1 MDNVLLEILFIIILI
16 LANGL
21 FAMAEMAIVSSRKV
35 RLQQRAEEGDAGAR
49 SALQLLQAPN
59 QFLSTIQIG
68 ITMIG
73 ILAGAIGGTTI
84 ARKLAVVLGQIDFLA
99 SYSQAIAVGIVVVI
113 ITFMSVVIGELAPKR
128 LALSHAERIAAFAAP
143 LMHFLSRIAAPFV
156 RALGF
161 STELVLRLF
170 GFRSSSELPVTEEEV
185 KIMIEQGTQVGVFE
199 RSEQELIERVLR
211 LDDRPVET
219 LMTPRPD
226 VIWIDMNQPFDDLC
240 NTIIKSGFATFPV
253 AEDDLDHI
261 VGLVLAKDLLAQ
273 SLINKQIDVKL
284 VTYPALFVPESMSA
298 LETLERL
305 KEGHAHTALV
315 IDEYGVFQGLV
326 TINDI
331 LEAIVGEIPAWRS
344 SHEPEI
350 VRREDGSYL
359 MDGKLLIED
368 LKERLGLEGLPE
380 EESGFYQT
388 LGGMIM
394 SHMKRVPRAGDHF
407 DWAGWRFEVVD
418 MDDRRVDKV
427 LVMPLKSI
435 DSNHKDQPGR

>member
-1 MDNVLLEILFIIILI
+1 MNALILEILLIVFLI

-21 FAMAEMAIVSSRKV
+21 FAMSEMAIVSSRKI
-35 RLQQRAEEGDAGAR
+35 RLQQRADEGDTGAR
-49 SALQLLQAPN
+49 SALQLLQTPN

-84 ARKLAVVLGQIDFLA
+84 ARKLATVLSQIDGLA
-99 SYSQAIAVGIVVVI
+99 SSSQAIAVGIVVVI
-113 ITFMSVVIGELAPKR
+113 ITFLSVVIGELAPKR
-128 LALSHAERIAAFAAP
+128 LALSHAERIAAVAAP
-143 LMHFLSRIAAPFV
+143 LMHFLSRMAAPFV

-161 STELVLRLF
+161 STEVVLRLF

-211 LDDRPVET
+211 LDDRPVES

-240 NTIIKSGFATFPV
+240 NTIITSGFATFPV

-261 VGLVLAKDLLAQ
+261 VGVVLAKDLLAQ

-284 VTYPALFVPESMSA
+284 ATYPALFVPESMSA

-305 KEGHAHTALV
+305 KESHAHTALV

-350 VRREDGSYL
+350 LRREDGSYL
-359 MDGKLLIED
+359 MDGKVLIEA
-368 LKERLGLEGLPE
+368 LKERLDIEALPAE
-380 EESGFYQT
+380 EEGFYQT

-394 SHMKRVPRAGDHF
+394 SYMKRVPTSGDHF

-427 LVMPLKSI
+427 LVTPLKSI
-435 DSNHKDQPGR
+435 DSTRRNKLDR

>member
-1 MDNVLLEILFIIILI
+1 MNSLILEILLIIFLI

-21 FAMAEMAIVSSRKV
+21 FAMSEMAIVASRKV

-84 ARKLAVVLGQIDFLA
+84 ARKLATILSQVDFLA
-99 SYSQAIAVGIVVVI
+99 GSSQAIAVGIVVVF

-128 LALSHAERIAAFAAP
+128 VALSHAEGIASFAAP

-161 STELVLRLF
+161 STEAVLRLF
-170 GFRSSSELPVTEEEV
+170 GFRSLSELPVTEEEV

-211 LDDRPVET
+211 LDDRPVDT

-226 VIWIDMNQPFDDLC
+226 VTWIDVNQPFDDLC

-273 SLINKQIDVKL
+273 SLINKQLDVKL
-284 VTYPALFVPESMSA
+284 VTYPALFVPEGMSA
-298 LETLERL
+298 LEALERL
-305 KEGHAHTALV
+305 KEAHAHTALV

-350 VRREDGSYL
+350 VRREDGSLL
-359 MDGKLLIED
+359 MDGKVLIDD
-368 LKERLGLEGLPE
+368 LKERLGIENLPE
-380 EESGFYQT
+380 EEAGFYQT

-394 SHMKRVPRAGDHF
+394 NYMKRVPVSGDHF

-418 MDDRRVDKV
+418 MDARRVDKV
-427 LVMPLKSI
+427 LVQPVVSI
-435 DSNHKDQPGR
+435 DSKK

>member
-1 MDNVLLEILFIIILI
+1 MNSLILEILLIIFLI

-21 FAMAEMAIVSSRKV
+21 FAMSEMAIVASRKV

-84 ARKLAVVLGQIDFLA
+84 ARKLAPILSQVDFLA
-99 SYSQAIAVGIVVVI
+99 GSSQAIAVGIVVVF

-128 LALSHAERIAAFAAP
+128 VALSHAERIASFAAP

-161 STELVLRLF
+161 STEAVLRLF
-170 GFRSSSELPVTEEEV
+170 GFRSLSELPVTEEEV

-211 LDDRPVET
+211 LDDRPVDT

-226 VIWIDMNQPFDDLC
+226 VTWIDVNQPFDDLC

-273 SLINKQIDVKL
+273 SLINKQLNVNL
-284 VTYPALFVPESMSA
+284 VTYPALFVPEGMSA
-298 LETLERL
+298 LEALERL
-305 KEGHAHTALV
+305 KEAHAHTALV

-350 VRREDGSYL
+350 VRREDGSLL
-359 MDGKLLIED
+359 MDGKVLIDD
-368 LKERLGLEGLPE
+368 LKERLGIENLPE
-380 EESGFYQT
+380 EEAGFYQT

-394 SHMKRVPRAGDHF
+394 NYMKRVPASGDHF

-418 MDDRRVDKV
+418 MDARRVDKV
-427 LVMPLKSI
+427 LVQPIVSI
-435 DSNHKDQPGR
+435 DSKK

>member
-1 MDNVLLEILFIIILI
+1 MSPLILEILLIILLI

-21 FAMAEMAIVSSRKV
+21 FAMSEMAIVSSRKI

-84 ARKLAVVLGQIDFLA
+84 ARKLATILSQVDFLA
-99 SYSQAIAVGIVVVI
+99 SSSQAIAVGIVVVL

-128 LALSHAERIAAFAAP
+128 LALSHAERIASFAAP

-161 STELVLRLF
+161 STEVVLRLF

-211 LDDRPVET
+211 LDDRPVDT

-226 VIWIDMNQPFDDLC
+226 VTWIDINQPFDDLC

-273 SLINKQIDVKL
+273 SLINKQLDVKL
-284 VTYPALFVPESMSA
+284 VTYPALFVPEGMSA
-298 LETLERL
+298 LEALERL
-305 KEGHAHTALV
+305 KEAHAHTALV

-350 VRREDGSYL
+350 VRREDGSFL
-359 MDGKLLIED
+359 MDGKVLIDD
-368 LKERLGLEGLPE
+368 LKERLGIENLPE
-380 EESGFYQT
+380 EQAGFYQT

-394 SHMKRVPRAGDHF
+394 NYMKRVPVAGDHF

-427 LVMPLKSI
+427 LVLPMVSG
-435 DSNHKDQPGR
+435 DSKK